1 MTKWTELEV
10 RLQRNETIDRHLQ
23 EEINREKRHWR
34 DVLLRLLSLVEAF
47 AKYNISFR
55 RDNAKIDD
63 ENNRNFLG
71 MIKAIAKFDPVM
83 IEHLRQ
89 FEKGETQYHYLSH
102 KIQNELIELLASEI
116 KLMIIKK
123 IQNAKYFSVILDCTP
138 DISRKEQM
146 ALIV

>member
-10 RLQRNETIDRHLQ
+10 RLQRNETVDRHLQ

-55 RDNAKIDD
+55 GDNAKIDN
-63 ENNRNFLG
+63 ENNGNFLG

-83 IEHLRQ
+83 KEHLRR

-116 KLMIIKK
+116 KLMIIEK